1 MKQLTVIARNVP
13 GELADLTAALA
24 GADINIENLEAEGLS
39 EKGVITLTVDREN
52 LAMDILSAAGFQ
64 VVSDETLVVRLAA
77 KPGALAEIALRFK
90 VAGLNLRSMHII
102 HRGDGVSLA
111 SIVTD
116 DNSRAAD
123 LVRDVLVG

>member
-1 MKQLTVIARNVP
+1 MKQLTVITRNVP

-24 GADINIENLEAEGLS
+24 AADINIEDIEAEGVTG
-39 EKGVITLTVDREN
+39 KGVITLTVDREN
-52 LAMDILSAAGFQ
+52 LAMDVLSAAGFQ
-64 VVSDETLVVRLAA
+64 VVSDDTLVVRLAD

-102 HRGDGVSLA
+102 HREDGISLA

-116 DNSRAAD
+116 DNTAAAD